1 MPEVPFVS
9 QRFTPDSGFTSGI
22 EGPACDRDGNLYA
35 VNYARQG
42 TIGRV
47 TPAGDCSVFVEL
59 PEGSIANGIRFNRA
73 GDRMFVADYTMH
85 NVLAIDLASRAVT
98 VHAHEPTANQPNDLA
113 IDGDDTLYA
122 SDPNWRA
129 GTGQLWRVGPDRRFT
144 LLERDMGTT
153 NGVEVDLARR
163 ILYVNETKQR
173 TIWAYDILPGGDL
186 AGKRLVLTFPDFG
199 LDGMR
204 ADEAGN
210 LYVTRHGKGA
220 VAVVSPAGAILREIP
235 LSGRD
240 CTNVAF
246 GGPDGRTL
254 YVTIA
259 DRGGVDVIRTELPG
273 QSWRMFGN

>member
-1 MPEVPFVS
+1 
-9 QRFTPDSGFTSGI
+9 
-22 EGPACDRDGNLYA
+22 
-35 VNYARQG
+35 
-42 TIGRV
+42 
-47 TPAGDCSVFVEL
+47 
-59 PEGSIANGIRFNRA
+59 
-73 GDRMFVADYTMH
+73 
-85 NVLAIDLASRAVT
+85 
-98 VHAHEPTANQPNDLA
+98 
-113 IDGDDTLYA
+113 
-122 SDPNWRA
+122 
-129 GTGQLWRVGPDRRFT
+129 
-144 LLERDMGTT
+144 
-153 NGVEVDLARR
+153 
-163 ILYVNETKQR
+163 
-173 TIWAYDILPGGDL
+173 
-186 AGKRLVLTFPDFG
+186 
-199 LDGMR
+199 MR